1 MELSQINFC
10 PFRPGAAGPIGGT
23 ARAEGRLG
31 EAALDAVAQAP
42 PLHVRDVGVS
52 AAVCPAAA
60 RSGERVCC
68 IFTVRNRSTA
78 PITQVRFTAPTAE
91 DALEETGVQVNGRTL
106 SGASLRLGVVLPAVG
121 PGACAVVILQ
131 GTVSPSAAGRTDCT
145 AYADFTFGAARYT
158 AASNPAALTIVP
170 RALSLSKTADREVVT
185 PEDPFVTYT
194 LTVTNDGPGPVGGL
208 VVTDPLEDP
217 RLRCVPGTTQ
227 VDGDPVE
234 QDPAAGVPL
243 GRLEA
248 GRSAQVRFQA
258 SVQL

>member
-1 MELSQINFC
+1 MEPNQINFC

-68 IFTVRNRSTA
+68 IFTVRNR
-78 PITQVRFTAPTAE
+78 FTAPTAE
-91 DALEETGVQVNGRTL
+91 DALEETCVQVNGQPL

-131 GTVSPSAAGRTDCT
+131 GTVSPAAGRTDCT

-158 AASNPAALTIVP
+158 AASSPAALTIVP

-217 RLRCVPGTTQ
+217 RLRCVPGTTR
-227 VDGDPVE
+227 VDGVPVE

-243 GRLEA
+243 GRLAA
-248 GRSAQVRFQA
+248 GGSAQVRFQV
-258 SVQL
+258 SVRL